1 MALDTK
7 ERRELVSH
15 SLEHLQNVIGASGR
29 AEELVR
35 LTTQV
40 VQNGKRLSEG
50 IPEGMRTRSTAI
62 LADFVIAARAIAKDA
77 RAVDSNSL
85 QKLGRTKR
93 AVESLIEELDNWHA
107 SQSPPKR
114 DEIELALEDLVPE
127 SSSKSKSRPGGSSP
141 PQTPISEREKK
152 LTEELKKQQKRLM
165 KKMDPQAVPE
175 QHGRPEDILK
185 MAVTGLSR
193 SSDDLMELASQK
205 SPTKEHLLE
214 PMILMS
220 RMVAML
226 MDLVDS
232 LFVSKYPMRAQ
243 VSTLVVVDRRLYPSP
258 DRLQYRH

>member
-1 MALDTK
+1 MALSAK
-7 ERRELVSH
+7 ERRELVAQ

-35 LTTQV
+35 LTTQI

-50 IPEGMRTRSTAI
+50 IPEGMRTRSTAS
-62 LADFVIAARAIAKDA
+62 LAEFVIAARAIAKDA
-77 RAVDSNSL
+77 RAVDSTSL

-93 AVESLIEELDNWHA
+93 VVEALIGELDEWHA
-107 SQSPPKR
+107 SQAPQQKT
-114 DEIELALEDLVPE
+114 DIELALEDLVPD
-127 SSSKSKSRPGGSSP
+127 SSKSKSRPGGSSP
-141 PQTPISEREKK
+141 PQTPISEREKR
-152 LTEELKKQQKRLM
+152 LMAELKKQQKRLLDRT
-165 KKMDPQAVPE
+165 DPQAAPE

-185 MAVTGLSR
+185 MAVTGLGR
-193 SSDDLMELASQK
+193 SSDDLTEQASQK
-205 SPTKEHLLE
+205 SPTKELLLE

-243 VSTLVVVDRRLYPSP
+243 VSRWTTTSMSMCTQIVYAHR
-258 DRLQYRH
+258 